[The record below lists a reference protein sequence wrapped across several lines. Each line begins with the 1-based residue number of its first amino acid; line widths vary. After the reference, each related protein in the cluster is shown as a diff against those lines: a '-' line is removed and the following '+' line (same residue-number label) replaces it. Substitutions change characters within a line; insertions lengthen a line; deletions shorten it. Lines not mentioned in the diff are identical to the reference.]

1 MYSIHIHIIAFCA
14 QIRPNQNAT
23 KKVSVKVREADTHSN
38 VKARV
43 PGTDRQLSCYQPSY
57 MFICYGSPRAEDQK
71 RDDQDGSMCSLDVGA
86 GRTLTHILIA
96 SCSQSPLFVDL
107 S

>member
-1 MYSIHIHIIAFCA
+1 M
-14 QIRPNQNAT
+14 
-23 KKVSVKVREADTHSN
+23 KVREADTQSN

-71 RDDQDGSMCSLDVGA
+71 RDDQDGSMCSLDGGA
-86 GRTLTHILIA
+86 GRTLTHLLIA
-96 SCSQSPLFVDL
+96 SCSHSPLFVDL
-107 S
+107 T